1 MDLLFE
7 FYGTIENGMSYDING
22 NMSKSSY
29 AGMFCYWNGNEKGT
43 ADFRFGKHSRYIKWN
58 AGRRKKNYQIFRR
71 LVITGI

>member
-29 AGMFCYWNGNEKGT
+29 AGMFCYWNGNEKRDG
-43 ADFRFGKHSRYIKWN
+43 RF
-58 AGRRKKNYQIFRR
+58 
-71 LVITGI
+71 